1 MKSYSRLH
9 SLLLYTCSI
18 VPYQRFA
25 RPSKLVHL
33 LMVQKVIRLLKCC
46 KRYDFVFITNYFI
59 RIWHFF
65 CICFE
70 KNIEPAQK
78 AIATVMFLLDRFFF
92 SFHFNNSHLFGR
104 LNTLSNQIEL
114 HTSIQMH
121 AITNILT
128 ATNKSNNCN
137 AQLNFALLLPS

>member
-1 MKSYSRLH
+1 
-9 SLLLYTCSI
+9 
-18 VPYQRFA
+18 
-25 RPSKLVHL
+25 
-33 LMVQKVIRLLKCC
+33 MVQKVIRLLKCC